1 MVEVVGA
8 IIEFF
13 KLNKKLHLS
22 YFIII
27 FVSLSSLF
35 FVYKHIYNKGIDH
48 QIAIQKKWQLEYD
61 TKQKEKIQDLND
73 QFAIMQLQQQL
84 QISTH
89 LKQQYDKQVDLLQ
102 KQYNYKSNINSKKQ
116 CIDDDFASM
125 YNQSLLGKIK

>member
-35 FVYKHIYNKGIDH
+35 FVYKHIYNKGIND
-48 QIAIQKKWQLEYD
+48 QIVLQKKWQAKYD
-61 TKQKEKIQDLND
+61 AEQKQKIQSMQDQYDL
-73 QFAIMQLQQQL
+73 MQVQQQL
-84 QISTH
+84 SISDN
-89 LKQQYDKQVDLLQ
+89 LRKEYDKKVDLLN
-102 KQYNYKSNINSKKQ
+102 KQYQYKLTENSKQK
-116 CIDDDFASM
+116 CIDKNFAEM
-125 YNQSLLGKIK
+125 YNQSLSNAP